1 MAATSRAFRLLI
13 ASILLTVVATPSA
26 QKNQPGKLPAAPP
39 AGTIT
44 EQSILGHMG
53 FLASDAMN
61 GRGSGSADEWRAAEY
76 IGTRMLSWGIEP
88 LGDNGGF
95 VQKIDTGVVRSS
107 TAPVVVVGAN
117 AMVLTHGREML
128 VQSINKGAV
137 SGPLYRY
144 AFGSPVPDGAFVF
157 VPDGVTPDNAAL
169 AKAAGMF
176 TVETPQ
182 IRTAWAATGARMPTA
197 AAAGGGRGGGAPA
210 PPIVRIVLD
219 KATHAAM
226 AGMVDGTKIDFQ
238 TQTEHG
244 FTYNAVGRLKGSD
257 PLQSAE
263 VILLTA
269 HLDHLGN
276 TLTGGRC
283 SPLRLEDGVD
293 NFDTICNGADDD
305 ASGSTAVLELA
316 EAIAKGPRPKRTVLF
331 AWFGSEEAGGYGA
344 RNFLEKPLVPQS
356 AIVANLEFE
365 MIGRSDPAV
374 AAKTLWLTGYERSNL
389 GVELAKQGARLVQD
403 PHPDQNFFSRSDN
416 IQLARAGVIAHTV
429 SSFNLHK
436 EYHTAA
442 DDIAHID
449 FAHMTMAIQSM
460 YAPVMWLTNSNFK
473 PTWYPNCQPV
483 APPRAVPG
491 QPAPPPPPP
500 CKANGK

>member
-1 MAATSRAFRLLI
+1 MAVTSRVFRLLI
-13 ASILLTVVATPSA
+13 ASILLTAVATPSA
-26 QKNQPGKLPAAPP
+26 QKKLPATPP
-39 AGTIT
+39 SSMIT
-44 EQSILGHMG
+44 EASIRGHMG

-61 GRGSGSADEWRAAEY
+61 GRGSGSVDEWRAAEY
-76 IGTRMLSWGIEP
+76 IGSEMLAWGIEP

-95 VQKIDTGVVRSS
+95 VQKIDTGVVRASA
-107 TAPVVVVGAN
+107 APLVLVGGASPL
-117 AMVLTHGREML
+117 VLMHGREIL

-144 AFGSPVPDGAFVF
+144 TFGAPVPDGAFVF
-157 VPDGVTPDNAAL
+157 VPDGVTPDNATL

-176 TVETPQ
+176 TVETSA
-182 IRTAWAATGARMPTA
+182 IRASWAATAGRLPT
-197 AAAGGGRGGGAPA
+197 AAAGGGGRGAGTPA

-219 KATHAAM
+219 KTTHAAI
-226 AGMVDGTKIDFQ
+226 AGMADGTKIDFQ
-238 TQTEHG
+238 TATEHG
-244 FTYNAVGRLKGSD
+244 YTWNAVGRLKGRD
-257 PLQSAE
+257 PAQAAE

-276 TLTGGRC
+276 ALTGDRC
-283 SPLRLEDGVD
+283 TPMAT
-293 NFDTICNGADDD
+293 DTICNGADDD

-316 EAIAKGPRPKRTVLF
+316 EAIARGPRPKRTVLF

-344 RNFLEKPLVPQS
+344 RHFLDKPLVPQHS
-356 AIVANLEFE
+356 IVANLEFE

-374 AAKTLWLTGYERSNL
+374 AEKTLWLTGYERSNL

-416 IQLARAGVIAHTV
+416 IQLAQAGVIAHTV
-429 SSFNLHK
+429 SSFNLHP
-436 EYHTAA
+436 EYHHAN
-442 DDIAHID
+442 DDLAHID

-460 YAPVMWLTNSNFK
+460 YAPVMWLTNSTFK
-473 PTWYPNCQPV
+473 PDWYPNCRPL
-483 APPRAVPG
+483 PRAPST
-491 QPAPPPPPP
+491 PAAASTTPAAPAAP